1 MLINGNNFSWVSSG
15 YIMYKCSELKA
26 GHKLIKAFN
35 PNVVGGIPNGAQ

>member
-1 MLINGNNFSWVSSG
+1 MLINGNNFSWFSSG

-35 PNVVGGIPNGAQ
+35 PNVGAGIPHAVQ